1 MNIEIV
7 GSTSTRKL
15 GISMSIIGIDIG
27 TSAIKIAAFQ
37 ENGGLLLVVRMPVNA
52 VYPSP
57 GMEEMNPDETWQ
69 AVLSGLTKVANS
81 AELKGDPPV
90 ALAIS
95 ASGDEVFLV
104 DQRGNP
110 LTPCIL
116 SGDVRGGEVEAITLQ
131 KDSIE
136 GWYTSCG
143 HIPERMDPVNRLVWW
158 QSNRP
163 DLFSQTHYYLG
174 WHEFIAYRLC
184 GRAVIDPSLASKWL
198 TFDLSTRDWL
208 SDKCSLFDLNPSCM
222 PQIQDWG
229 QPIGEI
235 RSDIA
240 AQTGLPPK
248 TLICVGAFDS
258 TSAALGSGVSDAGIA
273 GLACGSWQVVVAPT
287 VGLSFTNSLLE
298 SGFPITPYPGR
309 VSQAVLAQSPNG
321 TAILDWL
328 AQLVN
333 MSVSEIEIHLSGTES
348 GPGSILS
355 IPHFSGAINSWK
367 NGRDS
372 RGAFLGVTLATS
384 RQDMLKALME
394 SGVFDLHLTLKQ
406 LERAGALVHVLR
418 ASGGG
423 SRSAWW
429 MQLIADLTGIPVQV
443 AAQTEPGAF
452 GAALLAGTSI
462 GLFPSISEAAKS
474 LVSVKQT
481 FEPNPKRQQ
490 LYADRM
496 ELYQEVVGQ
505 FLSLHRKLTNGKK

>member
-1 MNIEIV
+1 
-7 GSTSTRKL
+7 
-15 GISMSIIGIDIG
+15 MSIIGIDIG
-27 TSAIKIAAFQ
+27 TSAIKIAAFR
-37 ENGGLLLVVRMPVNA
+37 ENGGLLFVVRMQVTA
-52 VYPSP
+52 DHPSP
-57 GMEEMNPDETWQ
+57 GREEMNPNETWQ
-69 AVLSGLTKVANS
+69 AVLSGLMKISNS
-81 AELKGDPPV
+81 PELKSDPPV

-104 DQRGNP
+104 DQQGNP

-116 SGDVRGGEVEAITLQ
+116 SGDVRGGEVEAMTLQ

-158 QSNRP
+158 QSNCP

-174 WHEFIAYRLC
+174 WHEFITLHLC

-198 TFDLSTRDWL
+198 TFDLSRRSWL
-208 SDKCSLFDLNPSCM
+208 SDKCSLFNLDLACM
-222 PQIQDWG
+222 PQILDWG
-229 QPIGEI
+229 QPVGEI

-240 AQTGLPPK
+240 AQTGLPK
-248 TLICVGAFDS
+248 NTLVCVGAFDS
-258 TSAALGSGVSDAGIA
+258 TSAAIGSGVADAGTA

-287 VGLSFTNSLLE
+287 AGLSFTNSLLE

-309 VSQAVLAQSPNG
+309 VLQAVLAQSPNG

-328 AQLVN
+328 AHLVN
-333 MSVSEIEIHLSGTES
+333 MSVSEIETHLSETES
-348 GPGSILS
+348 GPGPVLS

-406 LERAGALVHVLR
+406 LEKAGTLVHTLR

-429 MQLIADLTGIPVQV
+429 MQLMADLTGIPVQV
-443 AAQTEPGAF
+443 VAQTEPGAF

-462 GLFPSISEAAKS
+462 GLYPSIIEAEKS
-474 LVSVKQT
+474 LVSIKKT
-481 FEPNPKRQQ
+481 FEPNQKRQQ

-496 ELYQEVVGQ
+496 ELYQDVVGQ
-505 FLSLHRKLTNGKK
+505 FLNLNRKLSNGKK